1 MEKPLVSIIM
11 TSFNAEKYIGAAIQS
26 ILDQTEPRWE
36 LLIADDC
43 STDNSRAVIAT
54 FHDSRVRVF
63 HNEKNLHYLRTRN
76 KLLNYV
82 QGDFIAL
89 LDADDLWERNKL
101 ERQIQSFQDDPSLG
115 LCGTLVKYVNEK
127 GEPIATIDKKPYA
140 FEDILRE
147 IKKENIFTGSSI
159 MVKTTIFKEFGGY
172 RDFFNT
178 LGYEDYDLTS
188 RIVEKYKAINL
199 PETLYLYRQYPEST
213 SRQNI
218 LYNPFKLHGHL
229 LIQKFIEQRAT
240 SGKDSLD
247 RNDIPEVINFVMT
260 QHKPYVDDPSLIY
273 RALMWAALHRKMYR
287 SAFSNIFDA
296 LSKKPLMWTNYRTLF
311 ILALISSG
319 VIKEKSN

>member
-1 MEKPLVSIIM
+1 MGEPLVSVIM
-11 TSFNAEKYIGAAIQS
+11 TSFNAEKYIGDAIKS
-26 ILDQTEPRWE
+26 ILDQSESSWE

-43 STDNSRAVIAT
+43 STDNTRTVIAT
-54 FHDSRVRVF
+54 FNDSKIRVF

-76 KLLNYV
+76 KLLNHV
-82 QGDFIAL
+82 RGEFIAL
-89 LDADDLWERNKL
+89 LDADDLWEKNKL
-101 ERQIQSFQDDPSLG
+101 EKQLKAFQNDPSLG
-115 LCGTLVKYVNEK
+115 LCGTLVKYLNEK
-127 GEPIATIDKKPYA
+127 GEPIATIDKKPYS
-140 FEDILRE
+140 FENILQE
-147 IKKENIFTGSSI
+147 IKKENVFTGSSI
-159 MVKTTIFKEFGGY
+159 MVKTSIFKELGGY

-199 PETLYLYRQYPEST
+199 PEALYHYRQYPEST

-229 LIQKFIEQRAT
+229 LIQKFIKQRAT

-247 RNDIPEVINFVMT
+247 RNDIPEIINFILT

-273 RALMWAALHRKMYR
+273 RALMWSALHRKMYR
-287 SAFSNIFDA
+287 SAFSNIFEA
-296 LSKKPLMWTNYRTLF
+296 LFRKPLMWTNYRTLF
-311 ILALISSG
+311 ILALLSCG